1 MTPRPKVASLL
12 LRIEKKETPKIIEC
26 AAFPTDSV
34 VYSNAE
40 SGVEKAIVFQ
50 PKRPLVAGY
59 WVCVRHLLREREREG
74 DAKKDATKTL
84 TYAEAKAAEILLDL
98 HAREQHCRCLTQKG

>member
-1 MTPRPKVASLL
+1 MAATAP
-12 LRIEKKETPKIIEC
+12 RIEKKETPKIIEC
-26 AAFPTDSV
+26 AAFPTDSLV

-59 WVCVRHLLREREREG
+59 
-74 DAKKDATKTL
+74 
-84 TYAEAKAAEILLDL
+84 
-98 HAREQHCRCLTQKG
+98 